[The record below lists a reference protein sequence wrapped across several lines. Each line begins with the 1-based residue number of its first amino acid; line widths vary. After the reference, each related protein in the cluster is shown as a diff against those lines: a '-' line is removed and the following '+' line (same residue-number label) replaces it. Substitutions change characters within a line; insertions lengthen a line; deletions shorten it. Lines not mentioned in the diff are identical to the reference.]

1 MKIFNRYNECIFVN
15 SNAGVFF
22 RLNAIEFQYLF
33 SQTYYSRNKWN
44 YLDYLLLIFLYIISK
59 QLPQNL
65 LNPKLIISR
74 VTSLSM
80 NNYRLKGLKLAS
92 VQ

>member
-1 MKIFNRYNECIFVN
+1 MSEMKIFNRYNECIFVN

-44 YLDYLLLIFLYIISK
+44 YLDYLLLIFFVYNFK
-59 QLPQNL
+59 AVAT
-65 LNPKLIISR
+65 KLTESQI
-74 VTSLSM
+74 
-80 NNYRLKGLKLAS
+80 NYLQS
-92 VQ
+92 Y

>member
-1 MKIFNRYNECIFVN
+1 MPEMKIFNRYNECIFVN
-15 SNAGVFF
+15 PNTDVFYC
-22 RLNAIEFQYLF
+22 LNAIEFQYLF

-65 LNPKLIISR
+65 LNSQI
-74 VTSLSM
+74 
-80 NNYRLKGLKLAS
+80 NYLQS
-92 VQ
+92 Y